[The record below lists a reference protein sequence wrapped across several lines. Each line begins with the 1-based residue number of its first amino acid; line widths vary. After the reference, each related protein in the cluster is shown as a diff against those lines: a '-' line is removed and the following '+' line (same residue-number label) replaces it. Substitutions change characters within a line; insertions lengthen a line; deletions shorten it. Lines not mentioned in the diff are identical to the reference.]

1 MTDIAGVMAARD
13 AIIQRNATLRAVAQ
27 GARADLTGA
36 AARGDLFAARLAD
49 ARAVQAA
56 RTGGP
61 ADPAAAAASDPGGFG
76 STLSSLLARVNASQ
90 DREDVATEAYERGR
104 TTDIASVVLAQQRA
118 SMSFEATLQVRNKVL
133 SAYKDIMSI
142 AL

>member
-1 MTDIAGVMAARD
+1 MTDIAGVLAARD
-13 AIIQRNATLRAVAQ
+13 AIIQRNVALRSVAQ
-27 GARADLTGA
+27 SARAEATGA
-36 AARGDLFAARLAD
+36 AGRGDLFAARLAD
-49 ARAVQAA
+49 AQAGQA
-56 RTGGP
+56 TRPDAP
-61 ADPAAAAASDPGGFG
+61 APVTSAISGRDSFG

-90 DREDVATEAYERGR
+90 ATEDVATESYERGE

-133 SAYKDIMSI
+133 SAYKEVMSI